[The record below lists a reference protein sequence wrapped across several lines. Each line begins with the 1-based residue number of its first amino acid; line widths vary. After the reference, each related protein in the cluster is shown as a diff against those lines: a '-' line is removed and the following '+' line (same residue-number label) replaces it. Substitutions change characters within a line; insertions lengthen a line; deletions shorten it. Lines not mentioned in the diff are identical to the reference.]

1 MLPWIFFL
9 WMRFA
14 KPFSHAKHIRIWQH
28 SFMRTIFFLI
38 CSSRR
43 QLYLKM
49 DDFVICANCF
59 IVFFTFL
66 PVLNLQ
72 YVYLHVFDWPGSRVS
87 STEYHTT
94 WYAVRMTVKTSK
106 NLSINSS
113 IRLRIQWRV
122 MNDSNLPEFFFI
134 IHKQEKYHF

>member
-1 MLPWIFFL
+1 MKIFLNFVAMKL
-9 WMRFA
+9 FFMNA
-14 KPFSHAKHIRIWQH
+14 IRQTLFTCQTY
-28 SFMRTIFFLI
+28 SNLATA
-38 CSSRR
+38 RR